1 MKHVYLFIVLLSL
14 IALGRTANAQDVHL
28 SHIHASPT
36 FLNPA
41 MVGLMNEDLRLIGN
55 YRSQWQTFNAGYR
68 TMIASADMK
77 AFRGFGLRDEFGAGL
92 QIMSDKAG
100 DIAYTTTDIE
110 LTLSYLKAL
119 NRNADH
125 LISAGARVGFI
136 QNQFDIEKLRLLD
149 EDPTILNGE
158 LMNTT
163 QMIDVSAGLGWFV
176 PLINRYDFAYLGFSA
191 FHLNRATLSF
201 TENHDHVITE
211 GLQLYP
217 KYTFHGGGS
226 VRVNA
231 YVALKPSFI
240 FHFQGPH
247 REFNLGTFVR
257 MSKEPRT
264 YFRAQYAIYTGFWL
278 RWAINDG
285 QLQRDALIG
294 ALRYDYKD
302 MVFTFSFDMNISDLA
317 KASHAL
323 GGPELSVMKYFDFDR
338 PARKRSRVKC
348 PAF

>member
-1 MKHVYLFIVLLSL
+1 MKHFYLFMFLTGMIMLS
-14 IALGRTANAQDVHL
+14 RTAVGQDVHL

-92 QIMSDKAG
+92 QILSDKAG
-100 DIAYTTTDIE
+100 DIAYNTTDIA

-119 NRNADH
+119 NRNGDH
-125 LISAGARVGFI
+125 LISAGARIGFV
-136 QNQFDIEKLRLLD
+136 QNQFDIEKLRFLD
-149 EDPTILNGE
+149 EDPSLLNGE

-163 QMIDVSAGLGWFV
+163 QYLDISAGLGWFV
-176 PLINRYDFAYLGFSA
+176 PLYNRYDFLYLGLSG
-191 FHLNRATLSF
+191 FHLNRATISF
-201 TENHDHVITE
+201 MDHQDIQTE

-226 VRVNA
+226 IRVNA

-240 FHFQGPH
+240 FHYQGPH

-264 YFRAQYAIYTGFWL
+264 YFRAQSAVYTGFWL

-285 QLQRDALIG
+285 KFQRDALIG

-317 KASHAL
+317 KASRTL

-338 PARKRSRVKC
+338 PARKRSKVKC